1 EVSPRRPE
9 VLCVLSHMR
18 ARPEIAP
25 YLIAHRMQRW
35 LNIVRCPIM
44 NTRVPTWKARRN
56 YRHLVRRYPEIA
68 ARLGYS
74 EALSFPSP
82 LHDLE
87 PTHEFRSGSLN
98 TEVTDPLH
106 SQQSVGWRVSTAH
119 DVQAR
124 SVSMFSLG
132 YR

>member
-1 EVSPRRPE
+1 
-9 VLCVLSHMR
+9 MR

-35 LNIVRCPIM
+35 LDIVLCPIM

-98 TEVTDPLH
+98 TDVTDPLP
-106 SQQSVGWRVSTAH
+106 SQQTVGWRVSPAPG
-119 DVQAR
+119 
-124 SVSMFSLG
+124 VSPRMVRMVSLEDEIL
-132 YR
+132 

>member
-1 EVSPRRPE
+1 
-9 VLCVLSHMR
+9 MR

-25 YLIAHRMQRW
+25 YLIAQRMQRW
-35 LNIVRCPIM
+35 LDIVRCPIM

-98 TEVTDPLH
+98 TDVTNPAPAQRSAEQITA
-106 SQQSVGWRVSTAH
+106 SQPEPPAFRIPQ
-119 DVQAR
+119 
-124 SVSMFSLG
+124 MISLEDEIL
-132 YR
+132 

>member
-1 EVSPRRPE
+1 
-9 VLCVLSHMR
+9 MR

-35 LNIVRCPIM
+35 LDIVLCPIM

-82 LHDLE
+82 LHNLE

-98 TEVTDPLH
+98 IDVTDPSPRH
-106 SQQSVGWRVSTAH
+106 QREVGWAVNPAPGVPR
-119 DVQAR
+119 
-124 SVSMFSLG
+124 MISLADEIL
-132 YR
+132 

>member
-1 EVSPRRPE
+1 
-9 VLCVLSHMR
+9 MR

-35 LNIVRCPIM
+35 LDIVRCPIM

-82 LHDLE
+82 LHNLE
-87 PTHEFRSGSLN
+87 PTHVFSIRDEPAPEPPQELP
-98 TEVTDPLH
+98 TDVTDPSPRH
-106 SQQSVGWRVSTAH
+106 QREVGWAVNPAPGVPR
-119 DVQAR
+119 
-124 SVSMFSLG
+124 MISLADEIL
-132 YR
+132 